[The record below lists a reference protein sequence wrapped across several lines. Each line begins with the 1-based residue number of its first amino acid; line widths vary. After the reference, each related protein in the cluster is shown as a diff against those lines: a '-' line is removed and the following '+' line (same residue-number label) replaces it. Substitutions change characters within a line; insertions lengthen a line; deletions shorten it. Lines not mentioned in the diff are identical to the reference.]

1 MITIATLGL
10 RKADRFLLL
19 PKSAGA
25 SEEEASEE
33 GEDDAASEDPELSDE
48 DSEDAPES
56 PVEPSVE
63 PKNRNGY
70 VSFVI
75 LFMDSYAFF
84 FILYYSKARMN
95 FICP

>member
-1 MITIATLGL
+1 MTPSLTTPTPKIIYLASCQVCQNVSYLVITIATLGL

-33 GEDDAASEDPELSDE
+33 GEDEAEDSEESELPDE

-56 PVEPSVE
+56 PVDTSVE
-63 PKNRNGY
+63 PKN
-70 VSFVI
+70 
-75 LFMDSYAFF
+75 
-84 FILYYSKARMN
+84 
-95 FICP
+95 